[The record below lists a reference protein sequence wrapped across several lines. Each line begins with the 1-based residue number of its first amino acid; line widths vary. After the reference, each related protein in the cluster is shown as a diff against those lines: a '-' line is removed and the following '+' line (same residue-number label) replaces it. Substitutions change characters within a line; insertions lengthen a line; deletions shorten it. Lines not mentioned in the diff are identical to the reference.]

1 MCLSM
6 MEDLLPLN
14 IPSNL
19 PNNDIGHMEECPL
32 ALQGYP
38 KYESPPCSLECNT
51 IRSVIKIL
59 RKEIDSCGD

>member
-1 MCLSM
+1 M

-19 PNNDIGHMEECPL
+19 PNNDIPHMEECPL
-32 ALQGYP
+32 VLRGYP
-38 KYESPPCSLECNT
+38 KYETPPCSLECNI
-51 IRSVIKIL
+51 IRSAVKIL